1 MGYIRDRGQL
11 CNGEAGRDGEVS
23 QGKGRKQELGEERE
37 KHRAEEMCPPA
48 MQEET
53 RTGQRWGFLWP
64 VPPPRRCP
72 GRLRLLLCCPHG
84 YR

>member
-1 MGYIRDRGQL
+1 M
-11 CNGEAGRDGEVS
+11 S

-64 VPPPRRCP
+64 VPSPTPLSWETP
-72 GRLRLLLCCPHG
+72 ASPLLAPWVQMIPEDLQNLCTNTFTA
-84 YR
+84 